1 MISIQLTIP
10 ARKPAKRRGLSFE
23 GTITLG
29 NLLAILPLLGL
40 VGIALTTYWTVAT
53 EVQRFRD
60 SQSAQT
66 TAIEHERQ
74 LRETLLTVFGDKLT
88 ELRAQEAR
96 DVTVL
101 TQAITE
107 LRQDIR
113 AASRGR
119 APD

>member
-1 MISIQLTIP
+1 MISIPLTIP

-23 GTITLG
+23 GSITLG

-40 VGIALTTYWTVAT
+40 LVTALMTYWTAAR
-53 EVQRFRD
+53 EVQRFQD
-60 SQSAQT
+60 
-66 TAIEHERQ
+66 AIAHETEMR
-74 LRETLLTVFGDKLT
+74 TLLLKGLT
-88 ELRAQEAR
+88 EQMAAIQAQEAR
-96 DVTVL
+96 DVTLLNQSLV
-101 TQAITE
+101 E